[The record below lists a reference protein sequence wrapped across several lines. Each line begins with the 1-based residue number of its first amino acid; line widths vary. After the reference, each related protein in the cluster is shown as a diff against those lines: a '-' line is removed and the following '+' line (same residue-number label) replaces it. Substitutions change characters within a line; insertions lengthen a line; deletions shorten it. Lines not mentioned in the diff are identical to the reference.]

1 MSKVCKYGCGVELG
15 QYNTSE
21 NKFLETDN
29 KTLHTRDRCESLKQ
43 QKVVNDWANEKII
56 IKNWF
61 TKKNSCKKSYYQL
74 LRIRKQKNNGYKH
87 GYDVYVIKKRTNGI
101 AGIAG

>member
-15 QYNTSE
+15 QFSTKE

-43 QKVVNDWANEKII
+43 
-56 IKNWF
+56 
-61 TKKNSCKKSYYQL
+61 KSVP
-74 LRIRKQKNNGYKH
+74 NNGN
-87 GYDVYVIKKRTNGI
+87 DLSVEVLLKRLGQLGI
-101 AGIAG
+101 SIDLQKLRNI

>member
-29 KTLHTRDRCESLKQ
+29 KTLHIRDRCESLKQ
-43 QKVVNDWANEKII
+43 QKVVNDWANEKQQVQKVII
-56 IKNWF
+56 TNKLII
-61 TKKNSCKKSYYQL
+61 TMA
-74 LRIRKQKNNGYKH
+74 
-87 GYDVYVIKKRTNGI
+87 VIAIVKI
-101 AGIAG
+101 AFLMLWI

>member
-43 QKVVNDWANEKII
+43 QKVVNDWAN
-56 IKNWF
+56 
-61 TKKNSCKKSYYQL
+61 KKQ
-74 LRIRKQKNNGYKH
+74 
-87 GYDVYVIKKRTNGI
+87 DTNGHNDLSLELVLRKLESI
-101 AGIAG
+101 GITLDLTKLRNVTNGDKK